1 MYLGENIRYLRIK
14 KGYSQDFIAEK
25 LGYKSFTTI
34 QKWESGVSEPPVKK
48 LKELSDLLGVDM
60 DDMNNKRLSISEEIN
75 SINKESDSM
84 TFGERLIILRKEN
97 GYNTRNDFAE
107 KLGIPSTTLRNYET
121 NVREPGHT
129 FLKTISSMFG
139 VSVDYL
145 LCLTDEKDLKSEYK
159 LTKNEFIHID
169 KYRTIDNDGKKV
181 VDTVLDREYERATLP
196 MLKAAHERTDIEVTD
211 EMKQHDEDIMND
223 ENF

>member
-121 NVREPGHT
+121 NLREPGHT

-145 LCLTDEKDLKSEYK
+145 LCLTDEKALKSEYK

-169 KYRTIDNDGKKV
+169 KYRAIDNDGKKV
-181 VDTVLDREYERATLP
+181 VDTILDREYERATLP